1 MVSDG
6 GNDYSYIKEIIIN
19 KKLETKLEDDS
30 RGIIAVID
38 RKCASRTQP
47 CNAPGYYLKENK
59 EKMMNSMNIFIRR
72 ISDAIDY
79 CNSEYLLIMEPDV
92 LVRGKINIKKN
103 SKFLG
108 TRINQGLN
116 FVPQELL
123 NYMNNYKGAFKVTGW
138 GCVPALFKTSEF
150 KRIIE

>member
-6 GNDYSYIKEIIIN
+6 GNDYSYLKEIFIN

-47 CNAPGYYLKENK
+47 CNALGYYLKENK

-92 LVRGKINIKKN
+92 LVRGKINIKK
-103 SKFLG
+103 
-108 TRINQGLN
+108 
-116 FVPQELL
+116 
-123 NYMNNYKGAFKVTGW
+123 
-138 GCVPALFKTSEF
+138 
-150 KRIIE
+150 